1 MKKYFILFVLMAA
14 FTFTNVN
21 AKTSTMVG
29 GGLAYGTDI
38 KKLAIQA
45 GAIFDID
52 APVNIAPDFK
62 YYFTDQ
68 YVTFWELNVNVHY
81 DLTKDKGANYY
92 LLGGLNYA
100 VQSVDFNNGFAGSG
114 SVSNSEIGLNIGG
127 GAKFAVSGFY
137 IVPEIKYVLSNY
149 NQLVLGVS
157 AMFPI

>member
-1 MKKYFILFVLMAA
+1 MKKFFILFVVMAA
-14 FTFTNVN
+14 FTFTNLN

-29 GGLAYGTDI
+29 GGFAYGSDI

-68 YVTFWELNVNVHY
+68 YITFWELNVNVHY
-81 DLTKDKGANYY
+81 DLTKNKGTNFY

-100 VQSVDFNNGFAGSG
+100 VQSVDFNTGFAGSG

-127 GAKFAVSGFY
+127 GAKFDLSGFY
-137 IVPEIKYVLSNY
+137 LVPEIKYVLSNY
-149 NQLVLGVS
+149 NQLVIGVS